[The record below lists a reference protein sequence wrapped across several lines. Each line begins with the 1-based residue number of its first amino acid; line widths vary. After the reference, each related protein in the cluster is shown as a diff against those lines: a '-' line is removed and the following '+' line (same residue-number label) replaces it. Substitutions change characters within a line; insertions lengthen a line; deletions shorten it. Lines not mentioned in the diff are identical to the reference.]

1 MDVLESYWNPS
12 TLIKGVVVFSGECHL
27 PSMVIAGFLL
37 DFHPDFTC
45 SEKRTAEWKGK
56 SPCLYKMRIIQP

>member
-1 MDVLESYWNPS
+1 ML
-12 TLIKGVVVFSGECHL
+12 LKGIVVFFSGECHP

-37 DFHPDFTC
+37 DFHPGFTC
-45 SEKRTAEWKGK
+45 SEKRAVEWKGK